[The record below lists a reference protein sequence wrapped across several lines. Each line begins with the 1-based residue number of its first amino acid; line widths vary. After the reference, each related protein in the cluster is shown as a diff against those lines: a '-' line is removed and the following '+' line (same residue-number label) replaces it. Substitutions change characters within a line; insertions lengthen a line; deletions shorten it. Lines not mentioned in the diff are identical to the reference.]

1 MLYLDL
7 FSGCGGLAYGFHQAG
22 WKAVFAVEKN
32 ADAFLTLEHNLIR
45 NSDHFVWPEW
55 LPIKNLDINELLE
68 QYTPEL
74 KKLRGKI
81 DLIAG
86 GPPCQGFSI
95 AGRRDS
101 TDIRNKL
108 VFSYIEMVK
117 LIAPKMI
124 VFENVK
130 GFLHSINDNNETS
143 YASVIQTELAKLG
156 YLVQP
161 ELLNFA
167 EFGIPQKRTRFI
179 LFGIRKEFSNSIG
192 IKPKAFFQQLQTSRE
207 SFLKSKKLGVTVS
220 LREAISDL
228 LGTHGTINSPDS
240 SGFKQGCY
248 GSPESSYQRLMRK
261 RIRTN
266 APVNSH
272 RFARHSQVV
281 IERFK
286 IAIEKK
292 LKPYE
297 YKAFFNLKKSSTKL
311 LDENLPTPT
320 LTTLPD
326 DYIHFQEPRILT
338 VREYARI
345 QSFPDCFEFKGNYTT
360 GANRRK
366 LEVPRYSQIGNA
378 IPPLFAELAG
388 KILLGFL
395 K

>member
-32 ADAFLTLEHNLIR
+32 EDAFLTLEHNLIR
-45 NSDHFVWPEW
+45 NSDHFLWPDW
-55 LPIKNLDINELLE
+55 LPVKNLDINEILE
-68 QYTPEL
+68 KHSQRL
-74 KKLRGKI
+74 KKLRGKV

-101 TDIRNKL
+101 SDIRNKL
-108 VFSYIEMVK
+108 VFSYIEMVR
-117 LIAPKMI
+117 LISPKMI

-130 GFLHSINDNNETS
+130 GFLHSINDNSEAT
-143 YASVIQTELAKLG
+143 YASIIQSELSKLG
-156 YLVQP
+156 YLIHP
-161 ELLNFA
+161 ELLNFS

-179 LFGIRKEFSNSIG
+179 LFGIRNDFSKSIG
-192 IKPKAFFQQLQTSRE
+192 IEPEDFFQRLQTNKK
-207 SFLKSKKLGVTVS
+207 SFLKSKKLGNSVS
-220 LREAISDL
+220 LKEAISDL
-228 LGTHGTINSPDS
+228 LEKHGTIESPDS
-240 SGFKQGCY
+240 PGFRQGCY
-248 GSPESSYQRLMRK
+248 GSPESHYQRLMRK
-261 RIRTN
+261 RTRKN
-266 APVNSH
+266 AMVNSH
-272 RFARHSQVV
+272 RFAKHSQEV
-281 IERFK
+281 IGRFK

-311 LDENLPTPT
+311 LNENVPTPT

-345 QSFPDCFEFKGNYTT
+345 QSFPDSFEFKGKYTT
-360 GANRRK
+360 GSNRRK

-388 KILLGFL
+388 KVLLEFL